1 MMFVK
6 RSAECVI
13 ALMATSIQTNT
24 FLNAQ
29 MQPDYDSLERLMKSA
44 VSQTTLRQLYNS
56 LPLIIFKAPRKWF

>member
-6 RSAECVI
+6 RLAECVI
-13 ALMATSIQTNT
+13 ALMATCIQTKT

-44 VSQTTLRQLYNS
+44 VSRTTLRQLTNS
-56 LPLIIFKAPRKWF
+56 LPPIISKAPRKWF